1 MSTDSLCRYQ
11 GWPRHGGQP
20 AGTDRAR
27 VTLAALAAEGCG
39 ARGWWSV
46 LREGLS
52 HLSPRYRAGEAGHC
66 APAAACGVLLYQL
79 ARHGDT
85 RLAVA
90 LGAGN
95 VAPLIWLACAMRA
108 GRRHS
113 GDHGI
118 IVCEPSP
125 CLAQLA
131 RRRLREAGVSRYV
144 DLRQDPPEPA
154 LSRIDQPLDCLL
166 LNGYPSQMLA
176 VLRQLRSR
184 LRPGALVLAPRPGG
198 ACQDYADYLRHVR
211 DPGSGFTSLALP
223 GRQALEL
230 SVLA

>member
-1 MSTDSLCRYQ
+1 MSTDSLCRHES
-11 GWPRHGGQP
+11 WPRRGDHP

-27 VTLAALAAEGCG
+27 LTLAALAADGCG
-39 ARGWWSV
+39 ARGWWSA
-46 LREGLS
+46 LRKSLS
-52 HLSPRYRAGEAGHC
+52 QLSPRYRAREAGT
-66 APAAACGVLLYQL
+66 PAACGVLLYQL
-79 ARHGDT
+79 ARHGDA

-90 LGAGN
+90 LGAGD

-118 IVCEPSP
+118 IACEPSQS
-125 CLAQLA
+125 LAQRA
-131 RRRLREAGVSRYV
+131 RHRLREAGVSRYV
-144 DLRQDPPEPA
+144 DLREGQPGPA

-211 DPGSGFTSLALP
+211 DPCSGFTSIALP
-223 GRQALEL
+223 CRQELEL